1 MRFVSALLHIAAGLN
16 LLLHLPAAEDAFY
29 YGFRFRAGGAA
40 RRKQYAL
47 YSQTS
52 LHQHSHLTHFLQ
64 MALYGKWKT
73 GMDRHRMTP
82 VPVRSRFGIFCP
94 FAGIP
99 NDFLQRL
106 LMWEKVCGE
115 DNIPPPRTVQ

>member
-52 LHQHSHLTHFLQ
+52 LHSTHISRTSFKW
-64 MALYGKWKT
+64 LYMENGKREWT
-73 GMDRHRMTP
+73 GT
-82 VPVRSRFGIFCP
+82 G
-94 FAGIP
+94 
-99 NDFLQRL
+99 
-106 LMWEKVCGE
+106 
-115 DNIPPPRTVQ
+115 